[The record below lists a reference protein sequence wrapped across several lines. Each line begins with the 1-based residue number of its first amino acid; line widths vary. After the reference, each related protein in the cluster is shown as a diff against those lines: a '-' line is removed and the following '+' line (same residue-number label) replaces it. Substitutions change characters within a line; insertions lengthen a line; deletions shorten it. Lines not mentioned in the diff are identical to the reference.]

1 MSSGYNQSQFASLP
15 YYNNPKVY
23 KASNQGVASTQTNM
37 GPPPP
42 PLLSMA
48 TFSGF
53 SGPTTWGR
61 KGGKYKRRT
70 HRVGRRSKKRCGKNK
85 RTRRR

>member
-1 MSSGYNQSQFASLP
+1 MTSQYNQSQFASLP

-53 SGPTTWGR
+53 LNTSGR

-70 HRVGRRSKKRCGKNK
+70 HRVGRRSKKRYGKNK

>member
-1 MSSGYNQSQFASLP
+1 MSSGYNQSQFNSLP

-23 KASNQGVASTQTNM
+23 KAANRGVASTQTNM
-37 GPPPP
+37 APPPP
-42 PLLSMA
+42 MPSMSSL
-48 TFSGF
+48 SGF
-53 SGPTTWGR
+53 NGSTTWGR

-70 HRVGRRSKKRCGKNK
+70 LRRGRHSKKRYSKNK

>member
-15 YYNNPKVY
+15 YYNNQKMY
-23 KASNQGVASTQTNM
+23 KAANQGVASTQTNM
-37 GPPPP
+37 GPPAPQP
-42 PLLSMA
+42 SMA
-48 TFSGF
+48 ALSGF
-53 SGPTTWGR
+53 SGSTTWGR

-70 HRVGRRSKKRCGKNK
+70 NRASRRSKKRYGKNK